1 MLKTVYKKIISHT
14 LLYLQLCVL
23 LFASVSCD
31 HKETEQNDGNTST
44 IRGLNNAA
52 SGGVLRAVLVLVDA
66 RPDDPIS
73 QSIRADMMNITKWLD
88 ILEKR
93 NIIKV
98 ERTLIQGEKAT
109 LATIQQSL
117 QNMQS
122 NKDDVLLFYFSGHGG
137 MEQGETFINTH
148 DDKFFFRK
156 DLTKILTEKQGRLR
170 IAITDAC
177 SNAIDGYSASRSL
190 SRAAKAANGDFDEI
204 YKTLFYNYE
213 GMLDIAASSK
223 GEYAWSTDDLG
234 GFFTH
239 YFIKEGML
247 KNPSANWNDVFEKAK
262 DRTIQMFNRMSDA
275 DKRELAKEGIMS
287 QTPIAYY
294 MPTLLSKNNSVNDE
308 NKNQNNENNNQ
319 NNTNNNQNNTNN
331 NTQNGEIKLV
341 NNTTKNI
348 TFFIDNNTENAEWS
362 DEKLI
367 KQQVAPQATA
377 QIAQSKA
384 TITFKSDGRDL
395 YYDLEKGNYY
405 FEFNEYKA
413 IDLFGEADKTDKSYA
428 LDYNQLLNNTEWA
441 WEDNDGTRAT
451 TSFTGKN
458 FKDQYENG
466 NAADGTWNIAQE
478 NLRGTNTTL
487 INFVTQTEEGKYIM
501 TYAMNV
507 EDGGS
512 AIQLV
517 FVRANE
523 NGNKIS
529 YRQMLQ
535 DNEGF
540 NPVIVLYRK

>member
-1 MLKTVYKKIISHT
+1 MFQTAYKKIISHT
-14 LLYLQLCVL
+14 FLYLQLCVL
-23 LFASVSCD
+23 LFASVSCGEE
-31 HKETEQNDGNTST
+31 KSQESNTST
-44 IRGLNNAA
+44 IRGLNNTV
-52 SGGVLRAVLVLVDA
+52 SGAGSNSTLRAVLVLVDA

-177 SNAIDGYSASRSL
+177 SNAIDGYSVSRSL

-262 DRTIQMFNRMSDA
+262 DRTVQMFNRMSDA

-287 QTPIAYY
+287 QTPVAYY
-294 MPTLLSKNNSVNDE
+294 MPTLLSENNSSNNE

-319 NNTNNNQNNTNN
+319 DNTNNNQNT
-331 NTQNGEIKLV
+331 TQEGEIKLV

-362 DEKLI
+362 DDKLI
-367 KQQVAPQATA
+367 KQQVTPQATA

-384 TITFKSDGRDL
+384 TITFKSGGRDL

-405 FEFNEYKA
+405 FEFDEHKA

-428 LDYNQLLNNTEWA
+428 LNYDQLLNNTEWA
-441 WEDNDGTRAT
+441 WEDSDGTRAT

-458 FKDQYENG
+458 FKDNYENG
-466 NAADGTWNIAQE
+466 NAADGTWNIVQE
-478 NLRGTNTTL
+478 NLKGTNTTL
-487 INFVTQTEEGKYIM
+487 INFVTQTEEGKYTM